1 MTFTSLTEHERESQW
16 RVQIGAKSPV
26 SFYPL
31 AKFDTD
37 KVFQALKIS
46 KIVLTSL
53 NVFEDGFRKENLN
66 RFDVNSFEGTEIP
79 EIMNQVPRSSPIHS
93 EFW

>member
-31 AKFDTD
+31 ANFD
-37 KVFQALKIS
+37 KVFQTLKIS
-46 KIVLTSL
+46 QIVLTSL

-93 EFW
+93 EF

>member
-16 RVQIGAKSPV
+16 RVQISSKSPV

-31 AKFDTD
+31 AKFVN
-37 KVFQALKIS
+37 VFQTLKDT

-93 EFW
+93 EF

>member
-31 AKFDTD
+31 ANFD
-37 KVFQALKIS
+37 KVFQTLKIS
-46 KIVLTSL
+46 QIVLTSL
-53 NVFEDGFRKENLN
+53 NVFEDRFRKENLN
-66 RFDVNSFEGTEIP
+66 RFDVNSLEGMEIP
-79 EIMNQVPRSSPIHS
+79 ESMNQVPRSSPIHS
-93 EFW
+93 EFR

>member
-1 MTFTSLTEHERESQW
+1 MTFTSLTENEREW

-31 AKFDTD
+31 AHFD

-93 EFW
+93 EF

>member
-31 AKFDTD
+31 AKFVN
-37 KVFQALKIS
+37 VFQTLKDT

>member
-1 MTFTSLTEHERESQW
+1 MTFTSLTENERESQW
-16 RVQIGAKSPV
+16 RVEIGARSPV

-31 AKFDTD
+31 AKFAN
-37 KVFQALKIS
+37 VFQALKMS
-46 KIVLTSL
+46 QVVSTSL

-93 EFW
+93 EF